1 MSAARLLRRPPGAV
15 LGMAAFLA
23 VTLGSTSVLFST
35 IAGSSPDDA
44 VSYSAVFTDAT
55 RVVEGDE
62 VRIAGVRVGRVE
74 GVELT
79 DDEHALVRFSA
90 RRSLQLPAS
99 ITARIRYRDL
109 VGSRYL
115 SLVDDPGR
123 PAPGTLEPG
132 ATIPVERT
140 VPALDLTVLL
150 DGFQP
155 LFSVLE
161 PDQVNQL
168 AASLVRTLQGEGG
181 TLASLLSSTS
191 SLTGALADRDAVIG
205 RVVDNLNAVLATV
218 DERDAQLTDL
228 VDQLARLSSGLAA
241 DGEAI
246 GRAVDGI
253 DSLTVSTA
261 GLLRDVRPPL
271 VRDVASLR
279 VASQEFART
288 KDDLQSLLDTLP
300 VKLNAFNRA
309 GSYGAYLNFFVCDL
323 DVTLTL
329 PGLPPVTAPGL
340 NNNEELCQ
348 E

>member
-1 MSAARLLRRPPGAV
+1 MSIRLLRRPPGAAI
-15 LGMAAFLA
+15 GMIGFLA

-44 VSYSAVFTDAT
+44 VTYSAVFTDAT
-55 RVVEGDE
+55 RLVKGDE
-62 VRIAGVRVGRVE
+62 VRVAGVRVGRVE
-74 GVELT
+74 EVRLT
-79 DDEHALVRFSA
+79 DDHHAEVRFSA
-90 RRSLQLPAS
+90 RRSLPLPTG
-99 ITARIRYRDL
+99 IQARLRYRDL

-115 SLVDDPGR
+115 SLVD
-123 PAPGTLEPG
+123 APTAGAAGTLEPG

-161 PDQVNQL
+161 PDEVNQL
-168 AASLVRTLQGEGG
+168 AASLVRTVQGEGG
-181 TLASLLSSTS
+181 TLASLLSSTA

-218 DERDAQLTDL
+218 DERDAQLTEL

-241 DGEAI
+241 DGQAI
-246 GRAVDGI
+246 GQAIDGI

-261 GLLRDVRPPL
+261 GLLKDARPPL
-271 VRDVASLR
+271 VRNVASLR

-309 GSYGAYLNFFVCDL
+309 GSYGGYLNFFVCDL

-329 PGLPPVTAPGL
+329 PGMPPVTAPGL

>member
-1 MSAARLLRRPPGAV
+1 MSFRLLRRPPGAAI
-15 LGMAAFLA
+15 GMIGFLA

-44 VSYSAVFTDAT
+44 VTYSAVFTDAT
-55 RVVEGDE
+55 RLVKGDE
-62 VRIAGVRVGRVE
+62 VRVAGVRVGRVE
-74 GVELT
+74 EVRLT
-79 DDEHALVRFSA
+79 DDHQAHVRFST
-90 RRSLQLPAS
+90 RRSLPLPAG
-99 ITARIRYRDL
+99 ITARLRYRDL

-115 SLVDDPGR
+115 SLVDAPG
-123 PAPGTLEPG
+123 AGAAGTLEPG
-132 ATIPVERT
+132 DTIPVERP

-155 LFSVLE
+155 LFSVLQ
-161 PDQVNQL
+161 PDPVNQL
-168 AASLVRTLQGEGG
+168 AASRVRTVQGEGG
-181 TLASLLSSTS
+181 TLASLMSSTA

-218 DERDAQLTDL
+218 DERDAQLTEL

-241 DGEAI
+241 DGQSIGQAI
-246 GRAVDGI
+246 DGI

-261 GLLRDVRPPL
+261 GLLKDVRPPL
-271 VRDVASLR
+271 VRNVASLR

-309 GSYGAYLNFFVCDL
+309 GSYGGYLNFFVCDL

-329 PGLPPVTAPGL
+329 PGLPPVTAPGQ

>member
-1 MSAARLLRRPPGAV
+1 MSFRLLRRPPGAAI
-15 LGMAAFLA
+15 GMIAFLA

-44 VSYSAVFTDAT
+44 VTYSAVFTDAT
-55 RVVEGDE
+55 RLVKGDE
-62 VRIAGVRVGRVE
+62 VRVAGVRVGRVE
-74 GVELT
+74 EVRLT
-79 DDEHALVRFSA
+79 DDHHAEVRFSA
-90 RRSLQLPAS
+90 RRSLPLPAG
-99 ITARIRYRDL
+99 IHARLRYRDL

-115 SLVDDPGR
+115 SLVDAPG
-123 PAPGTLEPG
+123 AAVAGTLEPG

-155 LFSVLE
+155 LFSVLQPE
-161 PDQVNQL
+161 QVNQL
-168 AASLVRTLQGEGG
+168 AASLVRTVQGEGG
-181 TLASLLSSTS
+181 TLASLMSSTA

-218 DERDAQLTDL
+218 DERDAQLTEL

-241 DGEAI
+241 DGQAI
-246 GRAVDGI
+246 GQAIDGI

-261 GLLRDVRPPL
+261 GLLKDVRAPL
-271 VRDVASLR
+271 VRNVASLR

-309 GSYGAYLNFFVCDL
+309 GSYGGYLNFFVCDL

-329 PGLPPVTAPGL
+329 PGLPPVTAPGQ